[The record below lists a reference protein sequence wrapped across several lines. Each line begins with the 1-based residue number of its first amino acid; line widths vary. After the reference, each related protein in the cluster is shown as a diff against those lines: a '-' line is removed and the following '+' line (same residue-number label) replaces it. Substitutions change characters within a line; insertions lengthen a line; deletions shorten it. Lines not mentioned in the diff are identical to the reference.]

1 MCPPSIGDRD
11 RYNIKADKSII
22 SEKWRIEE
30 MKMMKKKGILAT
42 VLAMLLVLGSMT
54 VSAWAET
61 TPTTVNDETS
71 LRNALQSGGAIE
83 LGNNIAVTGGDIT
96 VAKDTTIDLNGK
108 AIRFDAHTTGTQL
121 VIAQGVNLT
130 INDSSADKKGIIT
143 SDGTIV
149 MVDTLSIIKGHV
161 ENKGTLTLNAGTLD
175 KGLKNTGTFNMN
187 AGTINNGLENSGTFN
202 MKGGDVSNSGSSSN
216 KVIVNS
222 GTMFADGGTVSTYQG
237 EESYN
242 SGTITVSTGCEK
254 PTVFGC
260 NVNNEGSGKITG
272 GAYNNIVRMKS
283 ADAEISG
290 GTFSNTSYVDAS
302 AGKITDGT
310 FNCTVTTNYENAGA
324 TVSGGIFYGTINFNY
339 DKVQD
344 SAYSVIYNTND
355 GSAVTPARVIRG
367 QKTTKPTDPTKKGC
381 VFKGW
386 YKDAGLTEEF
396 TFGNSVTGDAI
407 TVYAGWDT
415 CCHIDSTDQPT
426 CTEGA
431 TCTVCGGT
439 IEKLGHSFVKK
450 GNVWKCVREGCNEE
464 RSIADGPI
472 IEIKG
477 SDKIFNNLDY
487 TFSFDVPANY
497 TFAGVGYN
505 FEKSGGGLIPLEKG
519 NTYTATVEKK
529 YYAVGE
535 KSFNVF
541 AKVQD
546 KEHGD
551 YFTEYK
557 DVQLL
562 EQKGESP
569 KTGDNS
575 NMFLWL
581 ALLLVGGGAFTATTL
596 ASKRG

>member
-1 MCPPSIGDRD
+1 
-11 RYNIKADKSII
+11 
-22 SEKWRIEE
+22 

-42 VLAMLLVLGSMT
+42 VLAMILVLGSMT
-54 VSAWAET
+54 VSAWAEG

-71 LRNALQSGGAIE
+71 LRNALQSGRAIKLE
-83 LGNNIAVTGGDIT
+83 SHIT
-96 VAKDTTIDLNGK
+96 LTQTANLTVSNETTIDLNGYK
-108 AIRFDAHTTGTQL
+108 INIGSGSEVKL
-121 VIAQGVNLT
+121 VVEATNGNLT
-130 INDSSADKKGIIT
+130 INDSRPASSTAEGGQINCP
-143 SDGTIV
+143 
-149 MVDTLSIIKGHV
+149 V
-161 ENKGTLTLNAGTLD
+161 ENNGTLTLNAGTLW
-175 KGLKNTGTFNMN
+175 KGLT
-187 AGTINNGLENSGTFN
+187 NNGTFN
-202 MKGGDVSNSGSSSN
+202 MKGGAVGNPNGTVIEN
-216 KVIVNS
+216 KDNA
-222 GTMFADGGTVSTYQG
+222 TMYADGGEVKFNNQDDKSDNYGKIKVT
-237 EESYN
+237 E
-242 SGTITVSTGCEK
+242 GCT
-254 PTVFGC
+254 PTVFKSD
-260 NVNNEGSGKITG
+260 VNNLGSGKILG
-272 GAYNNIVRMKS
+272 GTYDRQVEQTS
-283 ADAEISG
+283 ADAVISG
-290 GTFSNTSYVDAS
+290 GTFNSTGYVNAS
-302 AGKITDGT
+302 AGKITGGT
-310 FNCTVTTNYENAGA
+310 FNCTVTTNHENAGA

-396 TFGNSVTGDAI
+396 SFGEPVIGEAI
-407 TVYAGWDT
+407 TVCAGWDT
-415 CCHIDSTDQPT
+415 CYHVDSTQKAT

-450 GNVWKCVREGCNEE
+450 GNVWKCVREGCGKEI
-464 RSIADGPI
+464 SIADGPI

-497 TFAGVGYN
+497 VFAGVGYN

-529 YYAVGE
+529 YYAEGE

-541 AKVQD
+541 ATVQD

-569 KTGDNS
+569 KTDDNS

>member
-1 MCPPSIGDRD
+1 
-11 RYNIKADKSII
+11 
-22 SEKWRIEE
+22 

-42 VLAMLLVLGSMT
+42 VLAMILVLGSMT
-54 VSAWAET
+54 VSAWAEG
-61 TPTTVNDETS
+61 TTVTDETG
-71 LRNALQSGGAIE
+71 LRNALQSGGAIKLE
-83 LGNNIAVTGGDIT
+83 SHIT
-96 VAKDTTIDLNGK
+96 LTQTANLTVSNETTIDLNGYK
-108 AIRFDAHTTGTQL
+108 INLGENASSVKL
-121 VIAQGVNLT
+121 VVEATNGKLT
-130 INDSSADKKGIIT
+130 IKDSRPASSTAEGGQINCP
-143 SDGTIV
+143 
-149 MVDTLSIIKGHV
+149 V
-161 ENKGTLTLNAGTLD
+161 ENNGTLTLNAGTLW
-175 KGLKNTGTFNMN
+175 KGLT
-187 AGTINNGLENSGTFN
+187 NNGTFN
-202 MKGGDVSNSGSSSN
+202 MKGGAVGNPNGTVIEN
-216 KVIVNS
+216 KDNA
-222 GTMFADGGTVSTYQG
+222 TMYADGGEVKFNNQDDKSDNYGKIKVT
-237 EESYN
+237 E
-242 SGTITVSTGCEK
+242 GCT
-254 PTVFGC
+254 PTVFKSD
-260 NVNNEGSGKITG
+260 VNNLGSG
-272 GAYNNIVRMKS
+272 
-283 ADAEISG
+283 EISG
-290 GTFSNTSYVDAS
+290 GTYDRQVKQTSADAVISGGTFNQNNYSGVSAS
-302 AGKITDGT
+302 AGKITGGT
-310 FNCTVTTNYENAGA
+310 FYSSVSTNSAGA
-324 TVSGGIFYGTINFNY
+324 TAEVSGGIFYGNIYFDYTNN
-339 DKVQD
+339 KVKD

-355 GSAVTPARVIRG
+355 ASTATPDRVIRG
-367 QKTTKPTDPTKKGC
+367 QRTIKPTTDPKKVGY

-386 YKDAGLTEEF
+386 YKDNTLAEEF
-396 TFGNSVTGDAI
+396 SFGEPVIGDAI

-415 CCHIDSTDQPT
+415 CYHVDSIDQPT
-426 CTEGA
+426 CTKSA

-529 YYAVGE
+529 YYAEGE

-541 AKVQD
+541 ATVQD

>member
-1 MCPPSIGDRD
+1 
-11 RYNIKADKSII
+11 
-22 SEKWRIEE
+22 

-42 VLAMLLVLGSMT
+42 VLAMILVLGSMT

-61 TPTTVNDETS
+61 TVSTEDN
-71 LRNALQSGGAIE
+71 LRSAVGDGGEIK
-83 LGNNIAVTGGDIT
+83 LLDNIAVTGGDIT
-96 VAKDTTIDLNGK
+96 VAKDTTIDLNGYK
-108 AIRFDAHTTGTQL
+108 INFSSTNNKGQL
-121 VIAQGVNLT
+121 VISSGYKLT
-130 INDSSADKKGIIT
+130 ITDTSTAKNGSIDGDSNVTGN
-143 SDGTIV
+143 GLV
-149 MVDTLSIIKGHV
+149 V
-161 ENKGTLTLNAGTLD
+161 NNGTLTLNAGAID
-175 KGLKNTGTFNMN
+175 
-187 AGTINNGLENSGTFN
+187 NGLENSGAFY
-202 MKGGDVSNSGSSSN
+202 MEGGAVANSGSSSN
-216 KVIVNS
+216 KVIDNKE
-222 GTMFADGGTVSTYQG
+222 GATMYANGGSVPTYQG
-237 EESYN
+237 EVSYN
-242 SGTITVSTGCEK
+242 SGTITVSTGC
-254 PTVFGC
+254 TTSTQF
-260 NVNNEGSGKITG
+260 NSDVNNNDNGTISGGT
-272 GAYNNIVRMKS
+272 YNKQVKQESTNAV
-283 ADAEISG
+283 ISG

-310 FNCTVTTNYENAGA
+310 FNCSVFTNYTNAGA
-324 TVSGGIFYGTINFNY
+324 TVTGGIFYGTITFNY

-344 SAYSVIYNTND
+344 SAYSVIYDTNGASTD
-355 GSAVTPARVIRG
+355 TPARVIRG
-367 QKTTKPTDPTKKGC
+367 QKTTKPSDPTKKGY

-386 YKDAGLTEEF
+386 YTDADFTELF
-396 TFGNSVTGDAI
+396 TFGRSIIVDT
-407 TVYAGWDT
+407 TVYAKWDT
-415 CCHIDSTDQPT
+415 CYHVDSTKKAT

-464 RSIADGPI
+464 ISIAKGPI

-487 TFSFDVPANY
+487 TFSFDVPAKY
-497 TFAGVGYN
+497 VFAGVGYN
-505 FEKSGGGLIPLEKG
+505 FSKSGDGLIPLEKG

-541 AKVQD
+541 ATVQD